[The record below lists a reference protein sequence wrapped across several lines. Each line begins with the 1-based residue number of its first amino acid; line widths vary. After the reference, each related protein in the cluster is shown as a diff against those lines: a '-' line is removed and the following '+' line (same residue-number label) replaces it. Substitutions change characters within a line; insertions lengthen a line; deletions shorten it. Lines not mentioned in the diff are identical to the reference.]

1 MFLINKTGPAW
12 NTAGGT
18 VRKVEGNIYKVEDYE
33 GNQVKLHI
41 GQGKKH
47 INKNKVGDTVRAEIT
62 LRRLRE
68 FHSVNP
74 HFESAHQPHARWCPC
89 TTARH
94 RVIETTPSPIS
105 ERQYRHN
112 RRWPVPWY
120 CPYRS

>member
-62 LRRLRE
+62 LGG
-68 FHSVNP
+68 FANSI
-74 HFESAHQPHARWCPC
+74 Q
-89 TTARH
+89 
-94 RVIETTPSPIS
+94 
-105 ERQYRHN
+105 
-112 RRWPVPWY
+112 
-120 CPYRS
+120 